1 MGADT
6 GGLKMTSELISYVVL
21 ASIFVV
27 TGLRMFIA
35 KPGKPF
41 ALPFLHSENK
51 PVNENG
57 PQDSSEV

>member
-1 MGADT
+1 
-6 GGLKMTSELISYVVL
+6 MTSELISYVVL

-41 ALPFLHSENK
+41 VLPFLHSENK
-51 PVNENG
+51 PANENG
-57 PQDSSEV
+57 SQESAEV